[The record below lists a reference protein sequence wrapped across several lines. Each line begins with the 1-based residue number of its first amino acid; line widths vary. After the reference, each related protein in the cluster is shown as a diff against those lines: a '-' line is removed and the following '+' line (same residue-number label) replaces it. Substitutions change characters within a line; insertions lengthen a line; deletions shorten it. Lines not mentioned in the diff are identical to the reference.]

1 MKNRFSRVFG
11 LLTTVAIAIVICL
24 ALFSACN
31 KAEPED
37 ESEIQRDLY
46 LSSIAFSPDTEEA
59 IVYLTFANTDE
70 KIDGASVDWKSGDPT
85 SDVWYKTSKTYI
97 VAPSARIFSVVQSAI
112 PQERLVNDGVQYN
125 RLKVI
130 IRYDTIYKSIKSDGE
145 TTASNRVYSHYF
157 ALDESSESQ
166 TFTLTL
172 KSANSAN
179 WYGILIALAIVAAVV
194 ACAAFL
200 LAKGKLWRKK
210 KTRE

>member
-31 KAEPED
+31 KAESED

-70 KIDGASVDWKSGDPT
+70 KIDGASVDWKSGDLT

-112 PQERLVNDGVQYN
+112 PQERLIKDGVQYN

-157 ALDESSESQ
+157 TLDESSESQ

-194 ACAAFL
+194 TCAAFL

>member
-11 LLTTVAIAIVICL
+11 LLTAVAVAIVICL
-24 ALFSACN
+24 ALFTACN
-31 KAEPED
+31 KAEPEN

-70 KIDGASVDWKSGDPT
+70 KIDGASVTWKSGDLT

-97 VAPSARIFSVVQSAI
+97 VAPSARIFSAVQSAI
-112 PQERLVNDGVQYN
+112 PQERLINDGVQYN

-145 TTASNRVYSHYF
+145 TTASNRVYSHCF
-157 ALDESSESQ
+157 TLDESSESQ

-179 WYGILIALAIVAAVV
+179 WYGILIALAIVAAVA
-194 ACAAFL
+194 ACVAFL
-200 LAKGKLWRKK
+200 LAKGKLWQKK

>member
-11 LLTTVAIAIVICL
+11 LLTAVAVAIVICL
-24 ALFSACN
+24 ALFTACN
-31 KAEPED
+31 KAEAED

-70 KIDGASVDWKSGDPT
+70 KIDGASVTWKSGDVT

-97 VAPSARIFSVVQSAI
+97 VAPSARIFSAVQSAI
-112 PQERLVNDGVQYN
+112 PQERLINDGVQYN

-145 TTASNRVYSHYF
+145 TTASNRVYSHCF
-157 ALDESSESQ
+157 TLDESSESQ

-179 WYGILIALAIVAAVV
+179 WYGILIALAIVAAVA
-194 ACAAFL
+194 ACVAFL

>member
-11 LLTTVAIAIVICL
+11 LLATVAVAIVICL
-24 ALFSACN
+24 TLFTACN
-31 KAEPED
+31 KAESED

-59 IVYLTFANTDE
+59 IVYLTFASTDE
-70 KIDGASVDWKSGDPT
+70 KIDGASVTWKSGELI

-97 VAPSARIFSVVQSAI
+97 VAPSARIFSAVQTAI
-112 PQERLVNDGVQYN
+112 PQERLINDGVQYN

-145 TTASNRVYSHYF
+145 TTASDRVYSHYF
-157 ALDESSESQ
+157 TLDEGSESQ
-166 TFTLTL
+166 MFTLTL

-179 WYGILIALAIVAAVV
+179 WYGILIALAIVVAVAACV
-194 ACAAFL
+194 AFL
-200 LAKGKLWRKK
+200 LAKGKLWQKK